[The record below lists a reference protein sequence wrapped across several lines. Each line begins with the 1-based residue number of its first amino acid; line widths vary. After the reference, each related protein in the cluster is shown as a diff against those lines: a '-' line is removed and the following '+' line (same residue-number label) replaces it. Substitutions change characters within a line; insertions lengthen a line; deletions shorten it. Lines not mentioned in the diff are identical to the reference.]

1 MNTIQTIAKN
11 TGVLA
16 IAQAITMILG
26 LVLIIFIAR
35 SIGDADFGKL
45 GFAQSFTAL
54 LVIFADMGLST
65 VTIREI
71 ARQKELTSKYLGNI
85 FLIKLILS
93 VVTFALIALIINLMH
108 YPADTTMVVYLIGI
122 SFILSSLSALSRSIF
137 RAFEK
142 MEFEAFL
149 NTGKSIVTTGIGLAV
164 LFSGYGL
171 IAIAFVYLLA
181 GIIDLFATVLV
192 TVTKFARPKLE
203 VDFHF
208 WKQIVHLALPFSL
221 TAFIGLIYFQ
231 IDIVMLSVMKGD
243 APVGWYKAAC
253 VLVYSLVIIP
263 DILSYSI
270 FPVMSRF
277 YISSRDALKTTL
289 EKSAKYLFIIGLP
302 IAIGTILLSD
312 RIILLFY
319 GEGFSHS
326 IIALQILSLYLPL
339 RFINHATGYTL
350 SSINKELLRALSATI
365 AAGTNVVLNLFL
377 IPKFSFAGAAIATA
391 ITEVAL
397 FISYYYFVAKH
408 FHRLE
413 LHTFF
418 IRPCLACLAMGIFVF
433 YLKSINLALLVIT
446 AAIIYLVVL
455 YFVKG
460 FDEEDKAIF
469 KNLKEGIAVGRNFR

>member
-11 TGVLA
+11 TGALA

-26 LVLIIFIAR
+26 LVLVIFIAR
-35 SIGDADFGKL
+35 SIGAVDFGKL

-65 VTIREI
+65 VTVREI
-71 ARQKELTSKYLGNI
+71 ARQKELTSKYLNNI

-108 YPADTTMVVYLIGI
+108 YPADTTTVVYLIGI
-122 SFILSSLSALSRSIF
+122 SSILSSLSALSRSIF

-149 NTGKSIVTTGIGLAV
+149 NISKSIVTSGIGLAV

-171 IAIAFVYLLA
+171 IAIASVYLVA
-181 GIIDLFATVLV
+181 GIVDLLATLV
-192 TVTKFARPKLE
+192 ITAKKFAKPKLE
-203 VDFHF
+203 VDFSF
-208 WKQIVHLALPFSL
+208 WKQVIRLALPFSL
-221 TAFIGLIYFQ
+221 TAFIGTIYFQ
-231 IDIVMLSVMKGD
+231 IDIVMLSVMAGD

-253 VLVYSLVIIP
+253 TLVYSLIIIP
-263 DILSYSI
+263 EILSYAI
-270 FPVMSRF
+270 FPVMSKF
-277 YISSRDALKTTL
+277 YISSKDALKTTL

-302 IAIGTILLSD
+302 IAIGTILLAD

-319 GEGFSHS
+319 GEEFSHS

-339 RFINHATGYTL
+339 RFINHTTGYTL
-350 SSINKELLRALSATI
+350 SSINKEPLRALSATI
-365 AAGTNVVLNLFL
+365 AAATNIVLNLFL

-391 ITEVAL
+391 ITEVVL
-397 FISYYYFVAKH
+397 FASYYYFVAKH
-408 FHRLE
+408 FHKLE
-413 LHTFF
+413 F
-418 IRPCLACLAMGIFVF
+418 RPILIKTCLAGLAMGIFVF
-433 YLKSINLALLVIT
+433 YLKNINLCLLVIS
-446 AAIIYLVVL
+446 AAIIYFVVF
-455 YFVKG
+455 YFIKG

-469 KNLKEGIAVGRNFR
+469 KNLKRKT